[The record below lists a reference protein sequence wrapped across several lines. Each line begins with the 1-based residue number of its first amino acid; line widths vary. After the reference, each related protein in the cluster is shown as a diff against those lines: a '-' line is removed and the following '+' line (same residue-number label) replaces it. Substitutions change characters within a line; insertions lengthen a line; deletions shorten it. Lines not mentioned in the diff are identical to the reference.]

1 MKKILCSLLLVGFAY
16 SNSTGND
23 FLQKY
28 PFGKTEDEILQS
40 DIETIISIKYLTLI
54 AGVRAG
60 NIITM
65 QLLKRNRE
73 YTQLS
78 ESVEDFYDL
87 EKRTCGMTND
97 QLARIVK
104 KWCDDNPSETQ
115 HPFTRIVYWAL
126 MSLPLRDCE

>member
-65 QLLKRNRE
+65 KMIRR
-73 YTQLS
+73 
-78 ESVEDFYDL
+78 
-87 EKRTCGMTND
+87 
-97 QLARIVK
+97 
-104 KWCDDNPSETQ
+104 
-115 HPFTRIVYWAL
+115 
-126 MSLPLRDCE
+126 